1 MNRKLVDQCVE
12 NLCEK
17 GCQAVWSD
25 IGALEAGEALSE
37 VAGLSTAERMAVISE
52 LKAVMAVYEGH
63 CRPTQD
69 RDVERRRPDVRS
81 SVVPSHGLPAR
92 DR

>member
-25 IGALEAGEALSE
+25 IRALEAGQALSE
-37 VAGLSTAERMAVISE
+37 VEGLSAAERMAVIAE
-52 LKAVMAVYEGH
+52 LKAVMSVYEGH

-69 RDVERRRPDVRS
+69 RDAERRRPEVQS
-81 SVVPSHGLPAR
+81 SVVPSRGLPAR

>member
-1 MNRKLVDQCVE
+1 VNRRLVDQCVE

-25 IGALEAGEALSE
+25 IRALEAGQALSE
-37 VAGLSTAERMAVISE
+37 VEGLSAAERMAVISE
-52 LKAVMAVYEGH
+52 LKAVMSVYEGH

-69 RDVERRRPDVRS
+69 RDVERRRPETRS
-81 SVVPSHGLPAR
+81 SVAPSHGQPAR

>member
-25 IGALEAGEALSE
+25 IRALEAGEALSE
-37 VAGLSTAERMAVISE
+37 VEGLSSSERTAVISE
-52 LKAVMAVYEGH
+52 LKAVMSVYEGH

-69 RDVERRRPDVRS
+69 RDVERPRSDARS
-81 SVVPSHGLPAR
+81 SVVSSHSQPAR

>member
-1 MNRKLVDQCVE
+1 MNRRLVDQCVE

-25 IGALEAGEALSE
+25 IRALEAGQALSE
-37 VAGLSTAERMAVISE
+37 VEGLSAAERMAVISE
-52 LKAVMAVYEGH
+52 LKAVMSVYEGH

-69 RDVERRRPDVRS
+69 RDVERRRPEAGS
-81 SVVPSHGLPAR
+81 SVVRSHGQPAR